1 METLEKII
9 MQMHPDRHFH
19 PKQLELFK
27 FVGEKFEQDKDCNTV
42 TVFAARPGCGKST
55 AIQGFIQ
62 KCINEGKGAI
72 VITDSVERLQEHKD
86 IYADDELQGLDDF
99 QRLYF
104 KNRNRITLITK
115 DNKDTE
121 IPRQRYKPIL
131 LITTQRY
138 AQMEKSDLIQF
149 LTFVDDN
156 GDKHKRNIIIFDEAP
171 KFFRRV
177 NIGVTELNAMDTA
190 LKEGINDL
198 CDKETKDNILFQF
211 RKFSEYLQ
219 MKIEQLEYRRD
230 KNTYLYW
237 YDDSRHKTLEDG
249 TDTYSV
255 FDNDTDFLKL
265 FHEYLPSI
273 KIKYPKAELVMRMIF
288 KLIENGGF
296 FVSTKVKAN
305 ADNKKEYGKT
315 FFVLDNCTE
324 KFKLDPEVKTFIF
337 DGTANIDCR
346 YEGYEGLFE
355 VIDCEDYVVPLDYMT
370 VNLVKCNTSKTALM
384 DQEDSE
390 MKLSLINRYIK
401 SLQLDADDTLFVSYR
416 NLLENN
422 VFAENGLDAINMGH
436 FGGIKG
442 FNHWQDRHNFIQV
455 GLNTFPELEYL
466 LILFEMQSELY
477 DYARHIFTKN
487 VESVIAWFDDLTGH
501 GKREDVTKI
510 TYALTSTQINDVRES
525 LITSDMMQNIYRCAA
540 RNYDNRE
547 PVNLY
552 LVYDYD
558 RLDGITQMLKWELER
573 LGAKFKEHDLPGLKI
588 AKSRARTPAGG
599 NDANAKTQP
608 QLFFDW
614 VESIVDEQKEWKSKD
629 IAKSIGLTTE
639 QLIELKKSNSDVRK
653 ILADMKI
660 PHKNL
665 YKKSNL
671 KNGGNFLIINPL

>member
-1 METLEKII
+1 METLNKII
-9 MQMHPDRHFH
+9 KQMHPDRYFH
-19 PKQLELFK
+19 PKQLELFNFIGK
-27 FVGEKFEQDKDCNTV
+27 KFEQDKDCNTV

-55 AIQGFIQ
+55 AIQGLIQ

-72 VITDSVERLQEHKD
+72 IITDSVERLKILKDVYSEDELSELDGFQKFYHKNKDKIALIHKD
-86 IYADDELQGLDDF
+86 NIG
-99 QRLYF
+99 
-104 KNRNRITLITK
+104 KLI
-115 DNKDTE
+115 
-121 IPRQRYKPIL
+121 RSQRYHSIL

-138 AQMEKSDLIQF
+138 TQMEKSDLIKF

-156 GDKHKRNIIIFDEAP
+156 GNTHKRSTIIFDEAP

-198 CDKETKDNILFQF
+198 CDKETKDKILFQF

-219 MKIEQLEYRRD
+219 MEMEQLEYRRD

-237 YDDSRHKTLEDG
+237 YDDSKHEMLDDG
-249 TDTYSV
+249 TDIYRV
-255 FDNDTDFLKL
+255 FDNDAEFLKL
-265 FHEYLPSI
+265 FNEYLPSI
-273 KIKYPKAELVMRMIF
+273 KIKYPEAELVMRMIF
-288 KLIENGGF
+288 KLIKDGGF
-296 FVSTKVKAN
+296 FVSTKFKAN

-355 VIDCEDYVVPLDYMT
+355 VMDCEDYVVPLDYMT
-370 VNLVKCNTSKTALM
+370 VNLVKCNTSKR
-384 DQEDSE
+384 
-390 MKLSLINRYIK
+390 SLIYQNDSKTKIKLINKYLK
-401 SLQLDADDTLFVSYR
+401 SLKLDVNDTLFVTYSD
-416 NLLENN
+416 LLEDDS
-422 VFAENGLDAINMGH
+422 FIESGLDTNNMGY
-436 FGGIKG
+436 FGNLKG
-442 FNHWQDRHNFIQV
+442 FNHWQDRHNFIQI
-455 GLNTFPELEYL
+455 GLNRFPELEYL
-466 LILFEMQSELY
+466 SIMFELHPEYYYQAKRLFKKSE
-477 DYARHIFTKN
+477 
-487 VESVIAWFDDLTGH
+487 ESVIAWFDKMLDRGKQSEMSEGIYFSIATELNDIMYSQITADL
-501 GKREDVTKI
+501 I
-510 TYALTSTQINDVRES
+510 
-525 LITSDMMQNIYRCAA
+525 QNLYRCAA
-540 RNYDNRE
+540 RNYDNRK

-552 LVYDYD
+552 IVYDYD
-558 RLDGITQMLKWELER
+558 RLDGITQMLEWELKR

-614 VESIVDEQKEWKSKD
+614 VDSIVDEEKEWKSKD
-629 IAKSIGLTTE
+629 IAKSIGLTTG

-653 ILADMKI
+653 ILADMKV

-671 KNGGNFLIINPL
+671 KKMGVIF

>member
-9 MQMHPDRHFH
+9 TQMHPDRHFH

-62 KCINEGKGAI
+62 KCINDGKGAI
-72 VITDSVERLQEHKD
+72 IITDSVERLKILKDVYTEDELSELDEFQQFYYNNKDKIALLHKD
-86 IYADDELQGLDDF
+86 NID
-99 QRLYF
+99 
-104 KNRNRITLITK
+104 KLIS
-115 DNKDTE
+115 
-121 IPRQRYKPIL
+121 RQRYHHIL

-138 AQMEKSDLIQF
+138 TQMEKSDLIKF
-149 LTFVDDN
+149 LTFVDEN
-156 GDKHKRNIIIFDEAP
+156 GNTHKRNTIIFDEAP

-198 CDKETKDNILFQF
+198 CDKDTKDNILFQF
-211 RKFSEYLQ
+211 EKFSQYLQ

-237 YDDSRHKTLEDG
+237 YDYSRHKTLEDG
-249 TDTYSV
+249 TDIYRV
-255 FDNDTDFLKL
+255 FDNDDEFLRL
-265 FHEYLPSI
+265 FRAHLPSI

-288 KLIENGGF
+288 KLIKDGGF
-296 FVSTKVKAN
+296 FVSTKIKAN

-315 FFVLDNCTE
+315 FFVLDNCTD

-346 YEGYEGLFE
+346 YEGYDGLFD
-355 VIDCEDYVVPLDYMT
+355 VIDCDDYVVPLDYMT
-370 VNLVKCNTSKTALM
+370 VNLVKCNTSKR
-384 DQEDSE
+384 
-390 MKLSLINRYIK
+390 SLIYQNDSKTKIKLINKYLK
-401 SLQLDADDTLFVSYR
+401 SLKLDVNDTLLVTYGDLIEDDTFVES
-416 NLLENN
+416 
-422 VFAENGLDAINMGH
+422 GLDTNNMGH
-436 FGGIKG
+436 FGGLKG

-455 GLNTFPELEYL
+455 GSNRFTELEYL
-466 LILFEMQSELY
+466 LIMFELRPEYYDKAKRLFKQSE
-477 DYARHIFTKN
+477 
-487 VESVIAWFDDLTGH
+487 ESVIAWFDKMLYR
-501 GKREDVTKI
+501 GKQNEISECIYYLISSELEDI
-510 TYALTSTQINDVRES
+510 MYSQ
-525 LITSDMMQNIYRCAA
+525 ITSDMVQNIYRCAA
-540 RNYDNRE
+540 RNYDNRK

-552 LVYDYD
+552 LVYDHE
-558 RLDGITQMLKWELER
+558 RLDGILQILKWEFER

-614 VESIVDEQKEWKSKD
+614 VDSIVDADKEWKSKD
-629 IAKSIGLTTE
+629 IAKSIGLTTG

-671 KNGGNFLIINPL
+671 KKWG